1 MFVDADGSQGPKS
14 QLRAILRSEKLR
26 YVMRKSPFTVSTG
39 SPVREAIE
47 GIRSRTT
54 GYALVLSGNAL
65 AGIFTE
71 RDYLDKI
78 ADQDVSLDRPV
89 DEFMSKEPKILG
101 PDDSVADAL
110 SLIVDGG
117 YRHVPIVEQGEVQGV
132 LSALDIVKYIA
143 ELYPT
148 EVYNLPPRLDQVMHR
163 AEGG

>member
-1 MFVDADGSQGPKS
+1 VDVEGSQSSRS
-14 QLRAILRSEKLR
+14 QLRSILHSEKLR
-26 YVMRKSPFTVSTG
+26 YVMQKSPLTVASG
-39 SPVREAIE
+39 SPVSEAIE
-47 GIRSRTT
+47 GIKSRTAN
-54 GYALVLSGNAL
+54 YALVLSGKLL

-78 ADQDVSLDRPV
+78 AGEDVSLDRPV
-89 DEFMSKEPKILG
+89 DEFMSKEPKSLT
-101 PDDSVADAL
+101 PDSSVADAL
-110 SLIVDGG
+110 QLIVDGG
-117 YRHVPIVEQGEVQGV
+117 YRHVPVVEAGEVQGV